1 MSFNDIAICSRALV
15 RIGAHPIASFN
26 EGSAAAEIAG
36 MLYACVRDALLA
48 AYGWGFAVKDAAL
61 TRLADPP
68 SAEFDYGFQLPNDFL
83 RALKIS
89 TAANGGGLGGGFGDG
104 GAASPYQI
112 RGQNLLCSAEQVRL
126 TYIYQVEEETFP
138 PHFVRALTLALSA
151 EFCLPI
157 TENSARAEILS
168 KQADQEFA
176 RARQIDAQQDTPNR
190 ITRFSL
196 IDARG

>member
-26 EGSAAAEIAG
+26 DGSAAAEIAG
-36 MLYACVRDALLA
+36 MLYAGVRDALLA

-83 RALKIS
+83 RALKIL
-89 TAANGGGLGGGFGDG
+89 TGANGGA
-104 GAASPYQI
+104 GAYQI

-176 RARQIDAQQDTPNR
+176 RARQIDAQQDTPAA
-190 ITRFSL
+190 IKRFSL

>member
-1 MSFNDIAICSRALV
+1 MSFNDIAICSQALV
-15 RIGAHPIASFN
+15 RIGAHPIASFSD
-26 EGSAAAEIAG
+26 GTAASEIAG
-36 MLYACVRDALLA
+36 MLYPGVRDALLA
-48 AYGWGFAVKDAAL
+48 AYGWGFAVKDASL
-61 TRLADPP
+61 TRLLTSP
-68 SAEFDYGFQLPNDFL
+68 SAEFEFGFQLPNDFL
-83 RALKIS
+83 RALNIS
-89 TAANGGGLGGGFGDG
+89 IGAEG
-104 GAASPYQI
+104 GAANPYQI
-112 RGQNLLCSAEQVRL
+112 RGQNLLCSSEQVRL